1 MRKIL
6 FTLPAALALS
16 ACIEVDLSLE
26 ILDEDTAR
34 MTGFMQMQRQFYDMS
49 GGDDSFCSEEDGG
62 TLTLTDTHA
71 RCDFDQTGTY
81 DEIMRPDG
89 VDAPADEMQGSITY
103 LGDNRTQ
110 VLLPLSTIAQDL
122 AGEEADPAM
131 MAMMRQMLA
140 GMSINLSVTGAH
152 IESSSGVIS
161 DDGTR
166 ATITLDVDSYFAP
179 AAEAPDDFDT
189 IVGF

>member
-26 ILDEDTAR
+26 VIDEDTAR
-34 MTGFMQMQRQFYDMS
+34 MTGFMQMQRQFFDMS
-49 GGDDSFCSEEDGG
+49 GGDASFCDEDDGG

-81 DEIMRPDG
+81 AEIMNPEG
-89 VDAPADEMQGSITY
+89 VDAPDDDMQGSITY
-103 LGDNRTQ
+103 LGNNRTQ
-110 VLLPLSTIAQDL
+110 VLLPLSTIAEDM
-122 AGEEADPAM
+122 AGDDADPAM

-140 GMSINLSVTGAH
+140 GMSINLSVTGAR

-161 DDGTR
+161 EDGTR
-166 ATITLDVDSYFAP
+166 ASITLDVDSYFAP
-179 AAEAPDDFDT
+179 AAEAPVDFDT
-189 IVGF
+189 IVEF